1 MRGLVEEAL
10 GYLEPIGVSF
20 VATSVDD
27 QPYVRA
33 MMLIYHDDRF
43 FYATG
48 SADKK
53 VDQLTRNP
61 RVEVFLLL
69 GDSEGGLRL
78 RGEMSFITDEDTR
91 AEVHGCAGFIQ
102 GFWENPQDPDFVLL
116 EFKPNYLELMR
127 PGSIEVLRTE
137 M

>member
-1 MRGLVEEAL
+1 MSSLIKEAL

-20 VATSVDD
+20 VATSVDN

-33 MMLIYHDDRF
+33 MMLIYHDNRF

-48 SADKK
+48 STDNK
-53 VDQLTRNP
+53 VGQITRNP
-61 RVEVFLLL
+61 RVQVCMSIEN
-69 GDSEGGLRL
+69 DEGSLRL

-102 GFWENPQDPDFVLL
+102 GFWDNPQDPDFVLM
-116 EFKPNYLELMR
+116 EFKPDYLELMR
-127 PGSIEVLRTE
+127 PGSIEIVRTK